1 MQRTPLRKENLEE
14 ILRWERVI
22 YDERNSKELLKELPY
37 TGESTYLM
45 MGKRIGEFLKI
56 IIFTSAGSERP
67 GEETECTIEGI
78 HESSR

>member
-1 MQRTPLRKENLEE
+1 
-14 ILRWERVI
+14 
-22 YDERNSKELLKELPY
+22 
-37 TGESTYLM
+37 M

-56 IIFTSAGSERP
+56 IILTSAGSERP